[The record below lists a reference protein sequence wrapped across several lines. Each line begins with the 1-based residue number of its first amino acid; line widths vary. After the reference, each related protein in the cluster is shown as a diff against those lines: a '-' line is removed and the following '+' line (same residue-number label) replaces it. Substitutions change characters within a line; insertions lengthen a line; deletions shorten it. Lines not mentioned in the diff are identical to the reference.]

1 MNIIETE
8 NLTKF
13 YGRNRGI
20 MDVNIRVK
28 EGEIFGFVGPNGAG
42 KTTTIRLLLGLIFP
56 TRGKAKI
63 FGKDVMIE
71 GKKIR
76 EIIGYVPGEV
86 NFYPEAHIEDFLN
99 FSASFYRDVDR
110 KYLARLCQDLSLDVK
125 KKFRELSLG
134 NKKKV
139 AIVQALMHKPK
150 LLILDEPT
158 SSLDP
163 LMQKTLFEILLDEKK
178 KGTTIFFSSH
188 VLSEVERLCDRVA
201 MIKDGKIIK
210 ILDIEELKNS
220 YLKVVRLQTEEREK
234 LMSIFKDSKVYSESE
249 RKYRILFGGNVNELL
264 QKLSKIEI
272 EDVFIEDPSLEEV
285 FMQYYKEE

>member
-20 MDVNIRVK
+20 VDVNIRVE

-76 EIIGYVPGEV
+76 KIIGYVPGEV
-86 NFYPEAHIEDFLN
+86 NFYPDAHIEDFLN

-110 KYLARLCQDLSLDVK
+110 KYLAKLCQDLYLDVK

-158 SSLDP
+158 SGLDP

-178 KGTTIFFSSH
+178 EGTTIFFSSH
-188 VLSEVERLCDRVA
+188 VLSEVERLCDCVA